1 MRPALSYAVI
11 LACVIFGALAL
22 RLWDPAPVARLR
34 ALAFDSFQRIAPAE
48 FSPDAPVRIVDIDEE
63 SLAKLGQWPWPRT
76 LLAELTDK
84 LRENG
89 AAAIGFDMVFPEE
102 DRMSPANLARYWD
115 GADTG
120 PLGEALR
127 NMPANDALFARSI
140 GEAPV
145 ILGFIALG
153 NGGGLPERKAGFAHG
168 GDDPRLFAPRFP
180 GAAVSLPELQDA
192 AQGSGAL
199 NWIPEY
205 DQVIRRM
212 PMLVTVQDTLLPAFA
227 GEMLRVAQ
235 GASTDMVKSSG
246 ASGVE
251 SFGEQTGIS
260 RVRIGDFE
268 VPTDPNGQL
277 WMKFSKSA
285 PERYLPAWKVLNGD
299 IPAAEIAGRIII
311 IGTSAAGLLDLRATP
326 LEASVPGVEL
336 HAQAVEQII
345 AGDFLLRPDLALP
358 GELLYILL
366 LGIVIATLIYL
377 TGAASSALI
386 AIAAIAGVV
395 GFSWYAYDSLGWLVD
410 PVFPSLALIAIYLTG
425 SLLMFLRTEH
435 ERNRV
440 RNAFS
445 HYMAPALVERLAA
458 DPARLKLGGEMRNM
472 TLLFSDVRGFTT
484 ISEGLDAE
492 ELTRFLN
499 ELFTPLSNII
509 VAQDG
514 TIDKYMGD
522 ALMAFWNAPLDDPDH
537 AEHACRAA
545 LLMMEEM
552 RALNEK
558 WRKEAEKS
566 GRDYR
571 PVTLGIGINT
581 GECCVGNLG
590 SEIRFDYSV
599 IGDNVNIASRIEGQS
614 KTYGVGAVI
623 GESTVERAPGH
634 AFLELDLLKVK
645 GKTQATRIFA
655 LLGDRAAGND
665 DAFITFKERHMAFLE
680 AFRARNWDEA
690 DKSAEALAEDQPYG
704 LETLYGL
711 YRERIAIFRETPPPP
726 DWDGSAEAATK

>member
-1 MRPALSYAVI
+1 MRPALSYALILGLVI
-11 LACVIFGALAL
+11 LGVLAL

-34 ALAFDSFQRIAPAE
+34 ALAFDSFQRIAPEE
-48 FSPDAPVRIVDIDEE
+48 FNPELPVRIVDIDEE

-76 LLAELTDK
+76 LLAELTDT
-84 LRENG
+84 LLENG

-102 DRMSPANLARYWD
+102 DRMSPSNLARYWD
-115 GADTG
+115 GADKG

-140 GEAPV
+140 ADAPV
-145 ILGFIALG
+145 ILGFIALS
-153 NGGGLPERKAGFAHG
+153 NGGALPANKAGFAHG
-168 GDDPRLFAPRFP
+168 GDDPRLFAPHFP
-180 GAAVSLPELQDA
+180 GAAVSLPQLQEA

-199 NWIPEY
+199 NWIPEH

-212 PMLVTVQDTLLPAFA
+212 PMLVTIDDKLLPAFA

-235 GASTDMVKSSG
+235 GASTYMIKSSG

-251 SFGEQTGIS
+251 SFGEQTGIT
-260 RVRIGDFE
+260 RVRVGDFE
-268 VPTDPNGQL
+268 VPTDPNGQM

-285 PERYLPAWKVLNGD
+285 PGRYLPAWKLLEGD
-299 IPAAEIAGRIII
+299 IPAAEIAGRIVI

-326 LEASVPGVEL
+326 LEPSVPGVEL

-345 AGDFLLRPDLALP
+345 AGNFLLRPDLALP
-358 GELLYILL
+358 GELLYILV
-366 LGIVIATLIYL
+366 LGILIAALIYW

-386 AIAAIAGVV
+386 AIAAIAGVI
-395 GFSWYAYDSLGWLVD
+395 GFSWYAYSSLGWLVD
-410 PVFPSLALIAIYLTG
+410 PVFPALSLLAIYLTG

-458 DPARLKLGGEMRNM
+458 DPTRLKLGGEMRNM

-509 VAQDG
+509 LAQDG

-552 RALNEK
+552 RRLNDK
-558 WRKEAEKS
+558 WRDHAKET

-571 PVTLGIGINT
+571 PVSLGIGINT

-599 IGDNVNIASRIEGQS
+599 IGDNVNVASRIEGQS

-623 GESTVERAPGH
+623 GESTVERAPGY

-645 GKTQATRIFA
+645 GKTQAVRIFA
-655 LLGDRAAGND
+655 LLGDQALLEDEEFKAFRDRHNGFL
-665 DAFITFKERHMAFLE
+665 DAFRSRDWKA
-680 AFRARNWDEA
+680 
-690 DKSAEALAEDQPYG
+690 AEETAKALSEEQPHG

-711 YRERIAIFRETPPPP
+711 YLERIAIYKKTPPPP
-726 DWDGSAEAATK
+726 DWDGSAEALSK